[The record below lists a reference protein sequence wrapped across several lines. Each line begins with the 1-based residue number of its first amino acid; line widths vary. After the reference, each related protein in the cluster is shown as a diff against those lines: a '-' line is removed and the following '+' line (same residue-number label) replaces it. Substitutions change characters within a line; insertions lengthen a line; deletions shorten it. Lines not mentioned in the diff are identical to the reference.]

1 MNLSNY
7 KSEVIVSSSRLVQES
22 IKIEQGASVY
32 GALAAFLDSNLDN
45 IDYIAEQFAGWA
57 AQKAVKSKY
66 DKQFFDDKHKVKSV
80 FTHNIY
86 LNKDKKEK
94 MEEERR
100 ITGMTVEIVTGSVI
114 KLGSRGILKLLSD
127 KDKYLTCKQVYSV
140 LVSYIQ
146 NAEKNANVE
155 RASLELNKIRN
166 SFPIN
171 ASGKK
176 KLIEEC
182 SLENNSLDTLDV
194 SSIVLPHNETLR
206 DALAFFLT
214 AVHRQLYGEE
224 EPDMK
229 TLLNYFSLID
239 LNGVYGKEIL
249 NENQYSYDSIVSE
262 QLAYLQLSRAMVKS
276 ISIGIPNIDIERIQ
290 NHSAEMAQYD
300 PYAIRRKKIKGTAGG
315 VLKTIA
321 GIFAKEPEL
330 AFNGVSTALSQFDED
345 EQLLES
351 AKKKFSE
358 WGISS
363 REESIIF
370 TNSKNIKKKCN
381 ENDITQST

>member
-7 KSEVIVSSSRLVQES
+7 NSEVIVSSSRLVQEC

-32 GALAAFLDSNLDN
+32 GALAAFFDASLDS
-45 IDYIAEQFAGWA
+45 IDYMAEQFAGWA
-57 AQKAVKSKY
+57 AEKAVKSKY
-66 DKQFFDDKHKVKSV
+66 DKQYFDDKHKVKSV
-80 FTHNIY
+80 FTRNIY
-86 LNKDKKEK
+86 INKEKKEK

-100 ITGMTVEIVTGSVI
+100 IIGAAVETATELAI
-114 KLGSRGILKLLSD
+114 KWGSRGILKLLSD

-166 SFPIN
+166 SFPLN
-171 ASGKK
+171 HSGKK
-176 KLIEEC
+176 NLIEEC

-194 SSIVLPHNETLR
+194 SSIVLPNNEALR

-214 AVHRQLYGEE
+214 AVHRQLYGED

-229 TLLNYFSLID
+229 TLIDYFSLLD

-249 NENQYSYDSIVSE
+249 NENLYSYDSIVSD

-276 ISIGIPNIDIERIQ
+276 ISISIPNIDIERIL
-290 NHSAEMAQYD
+290 NHSVEMAQYD
-300 PYAIRRKKIKGTAGG
+300 PYAIRRKKVKGTAGG
-315 VLKTIA
+315 VVKTIA

-345 EQLLES
+345 EQLLEA

-363 REESIIF
+363 KEEKIIF
-370 TNSKNIKKKCN
+370 TNSKNIKKKCS
-381 ENDITQST
+381 ENDIT